1 MITKRKNLLASSSNI
16 IRLSLRRTLQ
26 LSILLSAVE
35 VLLQKLKIRY
45 SWTSLTFGEGKRVRL
60 FVTICS
66 FALVG
71 FTQLAT
77 AQLMAKK
84 ETFTHADTLRGSL
97 NPNRDWWD
105 VLRYDITVKPDFEK
119 KTIKGEAIIIFK
131 VIKDGQN
138 MMQVDLQEP
147 LIVDSVKIFY
157 NKLHNTFIT
166 VNFKQE
172 KNTVIITSPYSFKKG
187 WEDFMLISYHGKPKE
202 AIRPP
207 WDGGWIWRKDAKGN
221 PWMSVAC
228 QGLGASAWYPCKDYQ
243 GDEPD
248 NGASLT
254 MIVPDTLVAVANGRL
269 VKSEE
274 AMRQAGKEVERQR
287 GNETSQISNLKSFTW
302 EVKNPINN
310 YLIIPSIGKY
320 VNFIDTLMGEKGK
333 LDLSYWV
340 LDYNLDKAKEQ
351 FKQAKLML
359 RAFEYWF
366 GPYPFY
372 EDSYKLVESPHLGM
386 EHQSATAY
394 GNKFGNGYLGRDLS
408 GSGWGLKWDYII
420 VHESGHEW
428 FANNITT
435 NDIADMWV
443 HEGFTDYSETLFT
456 EYYYGKEAGN
466 DYNYGQRKGIQNDQ
480 PIIGPYG
487 VNKEGSGDM
496 YPKGANLIHTIRHA
510 INNDSLFRQILRG
523 LNKDFYHKT
532 VTTQQVENYI
542 SKKAGINFQKTFDQ
556 YLRNIQIPQLNYVID
571 TAKATVSLNWS
582 NCIDGFDMPITIMPT
597 NKHLKVTTK
606 SQNFKLT
613 SEEMTWFNKSN
624 IERQFYITTK
634 QVTFQP

>member
-1 MITKRKNLLASSSNI
+1 MITKRKNLLPNQRHCKLRSNLFYVASFGTTI
-16 IRLSLRRTLQ
+16 HRLLCHSL
-26 LSILLSAVE
+26 
-35 VLLQKLKIRY
+35 
-45 SWTSLTFGEGKRVRL
+45 VRS
-60 FVTICS
+60 VTVCS
-66 FALVG
+66 FALLG

-105 VLRYDITVKPDFEK
+105 ILRYDITVKPDFEK
-119 KTIKGEAIIIFK
+119 KTIEGKVDIF
-131 VIKDGQN
+131 IKTLKKSSLLQI
-138 MMQVDLQEP
+138 DLQEP
-147 LIVDSVKIFY
+147 LIIDSIFFY
-157 NKLHNTFIT
+157 NYTQANPTTNKDILKIDKHSL
-166 VNFKQE
+166 NFKKEENVWYINIPE
-172 KNTVIITSPYSFKKG
+172 KIISINVSSLKNQSLEIY
-187 WEDFMLISYHGKPKE
+187 YHGKPKE

-269 VKSEE
+269 VEGRKTL
-274 AMRQAGKEVERQR
+274 GKEAESNKLQ
-287 GNETSQISNLKSFTW
+287 TSNSKLVSYTW

-320 VNFIDTLMGEKGK
+320 VNFTDTLIGEKGK

-340 LDYNLDKAKEQ
+340 LDYNLEKAKEQ

-420 VHESGHEW
+420 IHESGHEW

-542 SKKAGINFQKTFDQ
+542 SQKSGINFSKTFDQ
-556 YLRNIQIPQLNYVID
+556 YLRNIKIPQLNYVID
-571 TAKATVSLNWS
+571 TAKATVTANWT

-597 NKHLKVTTK
+597 NKHLKITTK
-606 SQNFKLT
+606 QQNFKL
-613 SEEMTWFNKSN
+613 SKEELAWFNKIN
-624 IERQFYITTK
+624 IERQFYIKTQELISK
-634 QVTFQP
+634 P